1 LQKEK
6 SAAVFAVRRA
16 NYTHRRKGV
25 FNARSIEDLKVGG
38 NVRYRTR
45 DATGWSRGGHDRS
58 NQSHKNTKLIRTYF
72 NLCLTTL
79 VVRNAY
85 LYGNDLTLC
94 GKIFD
99 SSFI

>member
-1 LQKEK
+1 MFDTAPETP
-6 SAAVFAVRRA
+6 RA
-16 NYTHRRKGV
+16 GPV
-25 FNARSIEDLKVGG
+25 E
-38 NVRYRTR
+38 
-45 DATGWSRGGHDRS
+45 GHDRS

>member
-1 LQKEK
+1 MFDTAPETP
-6 SAAVFAVRRA
+6 RA
-16 NYTHRRKGV
+16 GPV
-25 FNARSIEDLKVGG
+25 EV
-38 NVRYRTR
+38 
-45 DATGWSRGGHDRS
+45 HDRS
-58 NQSHKNTKLIRTYF
+58 YQNHKNTKLIRTYF